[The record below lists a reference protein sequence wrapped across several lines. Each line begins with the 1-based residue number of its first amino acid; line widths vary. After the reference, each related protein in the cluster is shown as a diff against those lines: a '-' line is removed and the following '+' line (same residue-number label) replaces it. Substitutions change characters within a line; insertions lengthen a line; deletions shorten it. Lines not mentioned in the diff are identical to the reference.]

1 MNKKVRVILFSTVS
15 VLFLAICSHRV
26 VKTYNEISPSEGI
39 FEGFLLATIAGYHA
53 VLVRN
58 LHQQPEEVENQ

>member
-1 MNKKVRVILFSTVS
+1 MNKKVRIIMFSTLS
-15 VLFLAICSHRV
+15 VLFLAICGHRV
-26 VKTYNEISPSEGI
+26 VKTYNEISPAEGI

-58 LHQQPEEVENQ
+58 LYQQPEEVDNQ